1 MIRTILRNWLNPNTT
16 PFFLLCSNS
25 KRKELSSAFY
35 LLNYYKEVARRSLST
50 YITDKTAKV
59 DDVVPKEERDV
70 PKKYVMCLL
79 YSVANLAKWP
89 KIALWYRVGKCRNVN
104 ILKVQHS
111 LLFKHILV
119 FTNMRLEMHGLRV
132 IIKVGNTAFMVLT
145 SSFDLSIFVP
155 SHHVSLGCG

>member
-59 DDVVPKEERDV
+59 DDVVPKEERAV

-79 YSVANLAKWP
+79 YSVANFT
-89 KIALWYRVGKCRNVN
+89 KIAKNAA
-104 ILKVQHS
+104 
-111 LLFKHILV
+111 
-119 FTNMRLEMHGLRV
+119 NMWSEMHIYRAAAKRNFKFWFGSPCSMV
-132 IIKVGNTAFMVLT
+132 KVGNPAFMVLT

-155 SHHVSLGCG
+155 NHHVSLGCG

>member
-59 DDVVPKEERDV
+59 DDVVPKEERAV

-79 YSVANLAKWP
+79 CRVANSARLMVKNYFLNKKNFRAP
-89 KIALWYRVGKCRNVN
+89 QTHFG
-104 ILKVQHS
+104 
-111 LLFKHILV
+111 
-119 FTNMRLEMHGLRV
+119 FTNIRLGMHASKV